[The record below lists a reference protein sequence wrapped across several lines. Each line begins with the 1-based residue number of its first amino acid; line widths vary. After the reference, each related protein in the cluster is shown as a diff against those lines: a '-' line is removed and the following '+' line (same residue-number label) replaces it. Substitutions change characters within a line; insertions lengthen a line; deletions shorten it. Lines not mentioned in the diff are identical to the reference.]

1 MGRIVAREKLFQL
14 VFGQCFH
21 DESEFLYDEILEDVN
36 IDDENKE
43 WLSTLYGGI
52 IENKQAIMSDL
63 QKYIEGYKVEDLF
76 KIDLAILIMAY
87 YELLYNRETPAKI
100 VANESVELAKKFST
114 DKSARFVNG
123 VVAKIIKE
131 IEG

>member
-14 VFGQCFH
+14 VFEKCFH
-21 DESEFLYDEILEDVN
+21 DESEFLYDEILEDGS

-52 IENKQAIMSDL
+52 IEYKNDIVTGL
-63 QKYIEGYKVEDLF
+63 QKYVEGYKIEDLF
-76 KIDLAILIMAY
+76 KVDFAILVMAY
-87 YELLYNRETPAKI
+87 YELVYYKETPAQI

-123 VVAKIIKE
+123 VVAKIIKD
-131 IEG
+131 IE

>member
-14 VFGQCFH
+14 VFEQCFH
-21 DESEFLYDEILEDVN
+21 EESEFLYDEILEDVN

-52 IENKQAIMSDL
+52 IEKKHEIMSDL

-87 YELLYNRETPAKI
+87 YELLYYKETPAKI

-123 VVAKIIKE
+123 VVAKIIKD